1 MRKNATMLNRNYSI
15 NRKKEKEQDC
25 SSNSGKKE
33 CKQLTESDDKKKG
46 RSIEKLAK
54 NPKKSEQN
62 DAQKTRGNRK
72 LYNTNLSPIKSPLKG
87 DKPKPLTAEKSK
99 SSTAVKSK
107 SSTADRRPKSST
119 ADKSKSS
126 TADRRPKSSTTD
138 KSKSSTAD
146 KSKTSTADKSKVVT
160 KFRSSSNNKK
170 KKEDRIESKRDNDGS
185 IETDIRE
192 SEMSRNQQS
201 E

>member
-25 SSNSGKKE
+25 SSKSGKKE

-87 DKPKPLTAEKSK
+87 DKPKPSTAEKSK

-107 SSTADRRPKSST
+107 SSTADRRP
-119 ADKSKSS
+119 
-126 TADRRPKSSTTD
+126 
-138 KSKSSTAD
+138 KSSTAD

>member
-25 SSNSGKKE
+25 SSKSGKKE

-119 ADKSKSS
+119 
-126 TADRRPKSSTTD
+126 TD
-138 KSKSSTAD
+138 KSKSSTAG